1 MRSQYQA
8 SERRVCGLMSIAVS
22 SYRYRSIRSDE
33 LLREQLVRL
42 AREKPRYGYR
52 RLQVLIERQ
61 GGRVNHKRLWRVYR
75 EAGLCL
81 KRKKRRHCVRTFW

>member
-1 MRSQYQA
+1 
-8 SERRVCGLMSIAVS
+8 MSIAVS
-22 SYRYRSIRSDE
+22 SYRCRSIRSDE
-33 LLREQLVRL
+33 LLREQLARL

-52 RLQVLIERQ
+52 RLQVLIEWL

-81 KRKKRRHCVRTFW
+81 KRKKRRHSVRTFWW